1 MDEIEGEIILDDS
14 EELQDEVIEDVF
26 TPDENILFEEIETGD
41 LIEENTPIVDDVD
54 DYIDT
59 IENIAEGDIGNDIET
74 YNEIRNLQDD
84 LESQVIEGGGSED
97 SIDNEI
103 LESLQITQQNIKTGF
118 DNLSLLGT
126 VEVGLTAF
134 GIGAIIIY
142 CYIGRFR

>member
-1 MDEIEGEIILDDS
+1 MDEIEGEIILDDE

-41 LIEENTPIVDDVD
+41 LIEENTPIVSDVNN
-54 DYIDT
+54 YIDT
-59 IENIAEGDIGNDIET
+59 VENITAGDIGNDIET
-74 YNEIRNLQDD
+74 YNEIRNLQNDM
-84 LESQVIEGGGSED
+84 ESQVTEGGGSED

-103 LESLQITQQNIKTGF
+103 LESLQISQQNIKTGF

>member
-14 EELQDEVIEDVF
+14 EELQDEVVEDVF

-59 IENIAEGDIGNDIET
+59 LENIAEGDIGNDIET
-74 YNEIRNLQDD
+74 YNEIRNLQND

>member
-14 EELQDEVIEDVF
+14 EELQDDVIEDVF

>member
-14 EELQDEVIEDVF
+14 EELQDEVVEDVF

-59 IENIAEGDIGNDIET
+59 LENITDGDIGNDIET
-74 YNEIRNLQDD
+74 YNEIRNLQND